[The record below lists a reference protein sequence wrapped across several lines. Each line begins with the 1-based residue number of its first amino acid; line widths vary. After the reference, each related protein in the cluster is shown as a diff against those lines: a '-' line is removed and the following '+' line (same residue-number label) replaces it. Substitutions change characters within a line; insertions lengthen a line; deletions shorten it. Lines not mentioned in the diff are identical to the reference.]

1 MNYEEALLSPMI
13 SWDSLTKYIKIPK
26 KLYKYQSFIKMD
38 RTDNPHWMS
47 NMEGQFHMS
56 LGCEF
61 EDRNDCKPYFKKNA
75 IIHHLYDSSTLLNGD
90 VETKLKILVKLVD
103 RLNNKYFD
111 SVASKYQSE
120 IRIGC
125 FTDLNDNEKMWEKYA
140 SNKTGY
146 CIEYDTSKNEL
157 FQISTLP
164 ILYSTH
170 FYDCSETLATLL
182 ILECNKLEEK
192 ECLEED
198 SIKTFEP
205 IYRRLLKMVYIPLFI
220 KQNYWAFEREYRMF
234 LLHHRNTRKGL
245 LKDSAYLDTNYNI
258 NLTNAVSA
266 IYLGENFTKL
276 DNYRELL
283 NKVIEICK
291 MKQIGLF
298 QKIVRDGKLE
308 NIKIL

>member
-13 SWDSLTKYIKIPK
+13 SWDSLTECIKIPL

-38 RTDNPHWMS
+38 GTDNTHWMS

-61 EDRNDCKPYFKKNA
+61 EDINDCKPYFNKNSV
-75 IIHHLYDSSTLLNGD
+75 IHHLYDSSTLLNGD
-90 VETKLKILVKLVD
+90 VGTKLKILVKLVY
-103 RLNNKYFD
+103 RLDNNYFD

-125 FTDLNDNEKMWEKYA
+125 FTDLNDNEQMWKKYA
-140 SNKTGY
+140 YDKTGY

-164 ILYSTH
+164 VLYSTH
-170 FYDCSETLATLL
+170 FYDCSKTLATLL
-182 ILECNKLEEK
+182 ILECNKQEKKESLEN
-192 ECLEED
+192 
-198 SIKTFEP
+198 SIKTFEL

-220 KQNYWAFEREYRMF
+220 KQKYWEFEREYRMF
-234 LLHHRNTRKGL
+234 LLPHRNTRKGL
-245 LKDSAYLDTNYNI
+245 LRASEHLDNNYNLD
-258 NLTNAVSA
+258 LTDVISA
-266 IYLGENFTKL
+266 IYLGENFTRL

-283 NKVIEICK
+283 KQVISICK
-291 MKQIGLF
+291 MKQIRLF
-298 QKIVRDGKLE
+298 RKTVKDGILE
-308 NIKIL
+308 NVKIL